1 MMDGMGRMWVTG
13 PENRDPERLRALEAE
28 GARVQAEVEAIGR
41 AGDDSTCRICASRD
55 ELTDEHAPSRRA
67 GNVGRLIRGVID
79 YAASIAAGEVAWR
92 AEELHGGAKANSLC
106 RRCNNSTGRWYNPA
120 YIRLVN
126 ASKAVAIPQN
136 AGNAREVRVPVLH
149 PQRVAKQA
157 LTSILA
163 TAQAGVTARYP
174 HLREMIVNAEAAR
187 RVEPLRLWLYL
198 RANPGGRSSGVASS
212 VNIETGLGRVLAEF
226 SFWPL
231 GWVLTFDDVPVDGAI
246 DVSSWFE
253 VGYHEKRE
261 VTVTAPCQ
269 WALTA
274 YPCDFRSPET
284 IAAERAR
291 RGE

>member
-1 MMDGMGRMWVTG
+1 MGRMWVTG
-13 PENRDPERLRALEAE
+13 PENRDPERLRALEVE
-28 GARVQAEVEAIGR
+28 GARVQAEVHAIER

-67 GNVGRLIRGVID
+67 GNVGRLVRGMID
-79 YAASIAAGEVAWR
+79 YAASLAAGEVAWQ
-92 AEELHGGAKANSLC
+92 AEEMHGGAKATSLC

-136 AGNAREVRVPVLH
+136 VGTACQVRVPLLH
-149 PQRVAKQA
+149 PQRAAKQA

-163 TAQAGVTARYP
+163 TSQAGVTGRYP
-174 HLREMIVNAEAAR
+174 HLREMILNAEAVRPLA
-187 RVEPLRLWLYL
+187 PLRLWFYL
-198 RANPGGRSSGVASS
+198 RSNPGGRSSGVASS
-212 VNIETGLGRVLAEF
+212 INIQTGRGRLLAEF
-226 SFWPL
+226 SFWSL

-246 DVSSWFE
+246 DLSPWLE

-261 VTVTAPCQ
+261 VTLTAPCQ

-274 YPCDFRSPET
+274 YPCDFRSPDA